1 MWKGALLQISSTD
14 EPKENLELI
23 NNMINSAAAK
33 NVEFVALPETANCI
47 SNSNLAQRSRAANRK
62 RGYYPS

>member
-33 NVEFVALPETANCI
+33 NVEFVALPETAN
-47 SNSNLAQRSRAANRK
+47 
-62 RGYYPS
+62 

>member
-33 NVEFVALPETANCI
+33 NVQFVALPETANCI
-47 SNSNLAQRSRAANRK
+47 SNSNLHLSLIHI
-62 RGYYPS
+62 